1 MYGSLN
7 FVFSRCGPFLCWAAF
22 SHGSADTLYPTYFA
36 PVKRHRC
43 CQNRQHS
50 EQLLHH
56 DNRLPCK
63 VQRHSWEQDARSFSE
78 FPKANLSPR
87 LSDNTVD
94 LRLWLTI
101 YPCKSCSFGVNI
113 VLIQG
118 DALEKE
124 NRTAAQ
130 HIREKQCNQT
140 GLGLNFGA
148 FIYWVRWLWAKAG
161 SFLHTSAPPKNK
173 NHDIH
178 QSDKNWGKHLWV
190 STIVWPHNRDSI
202 INPSIHIKNIIATLN
217 HTTITNTDIIN
228 GD

>member
-36 PVKRHRC
+36 PVNRHRC

-94 LRLWLTI
+94 QRLWLTI
-101 YPCKSCSFGVNI
+101 CPCKIMFLWGKYCI
-113 VLIQG
+113 
-118 DALEKE
+118 DP
-124 NRTAAQ
+124 RWC
-130 HIREKQCNQT
+130 IRKRKQDGCPAHP
-140 GLGLNFGA
+140 GEA
-148 FIYWVRWLWAKAG
+148 M
-161 SFLHTSAPPKNK
+161 
-173 NHDIH
+173 
-178 QSDKNWGKHLWV
+178 QSDWPGFEFRSLHLL
-190 STIVWPHNRDSI
+190 S
-202 INPSIHIKNIIATLN
+202 
-217 HTTITNTDIIN
+217 
-228 GD
+228 

>member
-1 MYGSLN
+1 MTTGYPARSRGTAESRMQEVSVNSPKQTCHHDWAITRWIRGYGS
-7 FVFSRCGPFLCWAAF
+7 R
-22 SHGSADTLYPTYFA
+22 SAH
-36 PVKRHRC
+36 V
-43 CQNRQHS
+43 
-50 EQLLHH
+50 
-56 DNRLPCK
+56 
-63 VQRHSWEQDARSFSE
+63 
-78 FPKANLSPR
+78 
-87 LSDNTVD
+87 
-94 LRLWLTI
+94 
-101 YPCKSCSFGVNI
+101 KSCSFGVNI

-217 HTTITNTDIIN
+217 HTTITNTNIIN